1 MKKNIVLLLLIVLIY
16 SCKEESFIETAS
28 PNRTTTVLDR
38 SSDYPWIPYE
48 QRDILKRISKV
59 SGDIMTLRSV
69 IGKSYKVNETE
80 YPMSNIGIDIID
92 MPNFN
97 KENPGYFSVR
107 RLGVGNSS
115 YFSFA
120 DFSRYETNSVKTKSV
135 NGGISLKLGLFSIGA
150 KHKMTSVFTENI
162 VNESNRAFGELN
174 ILIKDSTYILTPTE
188 NVINK
193 LGNYLKPIFLEEL
206 HMNTPEQFFQAYGG
220 FVVAGIN
227 TGGMAEVL
235 YTGKYNQNE
244 SKTTIETEMNT
255 SVNASYG
262 FKYGGDKSGGEVSGD
277 LGIGK
282 KYSNNQSSTSKI
294 TDIRLSVRTI
304 GGSPEYASFTS
315 PKSIDNIDINL
326 NSWLRTLSDKNTHT
340 IVEFPENSLIPM
352 TNFILEKNLKDAFTN
367 FYNNGITS
375 VKRIQEPKISI
386 EVIGY
391 MQSSLLPTFGTY
403 LNTRYGDKILLK
415 VNITPAELASN
426 YIKNEID
433 RWSKVMGVKIEAVNW
448 PVDIISSN
456 EGTLARQYFD
466 MKNMKKYVAPNGI
479 VYLLYEGQNGKYA
492 YSIYNATI
500 IDDYAM
506 RGFVNSL
513 PTTEITMDK
522 LKKEYTVYAL

>member
-1 MKKNIVLLLLIVLIY
+1 MKKNIVFLLLIVLIY

-38 SSDYPWIPYE
+38 SSNYPWIPYE

-69 IGKSYKVNETE
+69 IGKSYKVDETE

-115 YFSFA
+115 YFSYA
-120 DFSRYETNSVKTKSV
+120 DFSRYESNSVKTKSV
-135 NGGISLKLGLFSIGA
+135 DGGFELKLGLFSIGA
-150 KHKMTSVFTENI
+150 KHKMTSVFTENT
-162 VNESNRAFGELN
+162 VNESNRAFAELN
-174 ILIKDSTYILTPTE
+174 ILIKDSAYILTPTE

-227 TGGMAEVL
+227 AGGMAEVL

-244 SKTTIETEMNT
+244 NKTIIEKDMNT

-262 FKYGGDKSGGEVSGD
+262 FKYDGDKNGGNASGN

-282 KYSNNQSSTSKI
+282 KYSNSQSTTSKI

-315 PKSIDNIDINL
+315 PKSIDNIDIDL
-326 NSWLRTLSDKNTHT
+326 NSWLKTLSDKNTHT

-352 TNFILEKNLKDAFTN
+352 TNFILEKNLKDAFTK

-375 VKRIQEPKISI
+375 VKRIQEPKITI
-386 EVIGY
+386 EYLGPL
-391 MQSSLLPTFGTY
+391 QSNLFSVYGTY
-403 LNTRYGDKILLK
+403 LNTRYGDKLILNISYQSHNRIGDYLK
-415 VNITPAELASN
+415 KETE
-426 YIKNEID
+426 K
-433 RWSKVMGVKIEAVNW
+433 WSKIMGVKIEAENYPIQDVMREAYMTQCLD
-448 PVDIISSN
+448 V
-456 EGTLARQYFD
+456 
-466 MKNMKKYVAPNGI
+466 KNVTKYTAPNGI
-479 VYLLYEGQNGKYA
+479 IYLLYEGRAAKFA

-506 RGFVNSL
+506 RNFVNSL